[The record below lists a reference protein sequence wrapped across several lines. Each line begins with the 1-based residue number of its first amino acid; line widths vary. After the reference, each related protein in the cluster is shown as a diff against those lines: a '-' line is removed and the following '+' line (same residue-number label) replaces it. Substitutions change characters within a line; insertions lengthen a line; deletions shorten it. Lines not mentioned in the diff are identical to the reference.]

1 MEEPYHHGVKGQKW
15 GVRRYQNE
23 DGTLTDKGRARFDK
37 VGKSKIRTARDN
49 STAKWVYKQNAR
61 ALDSQA
67 RKWDKMSKKAEK
79 KGNVNAAKAY
89 AKGVKELTK
98 HSEIMKKNIADIK
111 SGTIKAGRDFIVSN
125 DFEFKLGG
133 YQTTSTII
141 NKDQKKKNVSY
152 GVRTY
157 VV

>member
-1 MEEPYHHGVKGQKW
+1 MEELYHHGVKGQKW
-15 GVRRYQNE
+15 GIRRYQNE

-79 KGNVNAAKAY
+79 KGDINAAKAY

-98 HSEIMKKNIADIK
+98 HSEIMKKNI
-111 SGTIKAGRDFIVSN
+111 
-125 DFEFKLGG
+125 FEFKLSG